1 VVTVTADRRSV
12 NRRLGSDPNDPVES
26 EHGCEAGAL
35 GDFHVKKI
43 ILPSGKAVE
52 IVYFDALGGGDEA
65 AATLAEGLRPDT
77 HRVAAPALEMCPCC
91 QSALVYPIDWRE
103 AESDRWELELRCPA
117 CEWRDRSTF
126 DQEAVERF
134 DDVLNAATDSLID
147 TLERVSRDNMRAEID
162 RFVEALEHDH
172 ILPFDF

>member
-1 VVTVTADRRSV
+1 M
-12 NRRLGSDPNDPVES
+12 
-26 EHGCEAGAL
+26 

-65 AATLAEGLRPDT
+65 AATLAQSLRPDT
-77 HRVAAPALEMCPCC
+77 PRVVAPALEVCPCC
-91 QSALVYPIDWRE
+91 QATLVYPIDWRE

-147 TLERVSRDNMRAEID
+147 TLERVSRDNLRAEID